1 MERRKVG
8 TPICNDVTFA
18 SSKIVDVIPAR
29 WDGTLEK
36 FVVATP
42 ASMQGNIIQFEN
54 GETVMLAV
62 GCENKDALLDI
73 L

>member
-1 MERRKVG
+1 MEQRKVG

-18 SSKIVDVIPAR
+18 SAKIVDVIPAR

-42 ASMQGNIIQFEN
+42 ENMQGYIIQFED

>member
-1 MERRKVG
+1 MEQRKVG

-18 SSKIVDVIPAR
+18 SAKIVDVIPAR

-42 ASMQGNIIQFEN
+42 ANMQGHIIQFEN